1 MIESLFIMLVFFVVF
16 MLGFVFLKGS
26 FLDLD
31 TSKGFIWSL
40 HLYKAFFVVSL
51 PLVLLNLFSLN
62 ELDSSLVFTR
72 QEDVFWI
79 SMLSLFFI
87 SLTFLL
93 IVFLTKLINIDYEPK
108 RVRFYIESSNEIS
121 RFSFSFAA
129 VGVALLFIAMLF
141 FNYNHSFIKAALFGG
156 NVLSYRL
163 HNAYGSSV
171 PTYLMYLIILSYIVC
186 SLYSG
191 AMFAIGRKKKGL
203 IYLVLA
209 VFLSSAG
216 GAKAPVVTSLLI
228 VVTSYLSVNMKRISV
243 KRVLFFIAWL
253 PFVYFFIYFV
263 VSFQIPDLT
272 FEVFNKYLLE
282 RIGTGQM
289 AGVFET
295 FSLPSK
301 LQGDFYLHM
310 IPFASIFSD
319 YISYDKALMMYVENY
334 EFSEMG
340 VKNSFF
346 ISEAYGIG
354 GVGFLLVSPLL
365 FAFNFVM
372 GIKILFWY
380 LKVTVGLEIASFIAV
395 PLSLLAFSVSGGIS
409 SYVFFKGLILQII
422 LISVVVVFYKIYC
435 AAISARAQ

>member
-1 MIESLFIMLVFFVVF
+1 MIESLFIISVIFVVF
-16 MLGFVFLKGS
+16 TLGFTLLKGS

-31 TSKGFIWSL
+31 ASKGFIWSL
-40 HLYKAFFVVSL
+40 YLYKEFFMISL

-62 ELDSSLVFTR
+62 ELDSSLTFTR
-72 QEDVFWI
+72 QEDVSWI
-79 SMLSLFFI
+79 SMLSLLFI

-93 IVFLTKLINIDYEPK
+93 IVLMTKLININYDPE
-108 RVRFYIESSNEIS
+108 RVRFYIKNSNKIND
-121 RFSFSFAA
+121 FSFSFAA
-129 VGVALLFIAMLF
+129 VGVILLLVAILF

-163 HNAYGSSV
+163 HNAYGSNV
-171 PTYLMYLIILSYIVC
+171 PTYLMYLISLSYIVC

-191 AMFAIGRKKKGL
+191 AMFGLERKKKG
-203 IYLVLA
+203 IVYLVLA
-209 VFLSSAG
+209 ILLSSAG

-228 VVTSYLSVNMKRISV
+228 VVTSYLSVSMKKISIKRI
-243 KRVLFFIAWL
+243 LFFIIWL
-253 PFVYFFIYFV
+253 PFIYFFIYFV
-263 VSFQIPDLT
+263 VSFQIPELN
-272 FEVFNKYLLE
+272 FEIYNKYLLE

-289 AGVFET
+289 AGVFEV

-310 IPFASIFSD
+310 VPFASIFFD
-319 YISYDKALMMYVENY
+319 YIPYDKALMMYVENY
-334 EFSEMG
+334 DFSEMG

-354 GVGFLLVSPLL
+354 GLGFLVASPLL

-380 LKVTVGLEIASFIAV
+380 LKITVGPEIASFIAI
-395 PLSLLAFSVSGGIS
+395 PLSLLTFSVSGGIS
-409 SYVFFKGLILQII
+409 SYVFFKGLILNII
-422 LISVVVVFYKIYC
+422 LISIVIVFYKFYC
-435 AAISARAQ
+435 GLISLKSR